1 MSGNDVCSMYTIFT
15 KIQNDLEFEW
25 CQELYL
31 SCSELKK
38 HTWRLLQIMLR
49 EIYLFFHFIYF
60 IIKIIALRGR
70 QICFHRIVD

>member
-1 MSGNDVCSMYTIFT
+1 MSGNDAPIFT
-15 KIQNDLEFEW
+15 KIRNDVEFEW
-25 CQELYL
+25 CQKLYL

-60 IIKIIALRGR
+60 IIEIIALRGR